1 VALQNRVTPFGELIA
16 TEARGTLMGNRGCL
30 HDDRRRIRRKFVGRR
45 WIHCVLEFKGRHRTV
60 MAPHRYTELF
70 FLDEATALAAGH
82 RPCAECQR
90 PRYLDFRSH
99 WAAANPDPA
108 RASPPSVDAIDH
120 GLHAERLD
128 TGGAKRTYRERPA
141 WLPPGAMVADDEAR
155 PYLVDKDALLP
166 WTPGGYTRPIAMPGE
181 PLRVLTPRSIV
192 RAIAHGFAV
201 AVHASAATASAVSA
215 PATRGRSGA
224 PR

>member
-60 MAPHRYTELF
+60 MTPHRYTELF

-90 PRYLDFRSH
+90 PRYLDFRAH
-99 WAAANPDPA
+99 WAAANPDRA
-108 RASPPSVDAIDH
+108 RATPPSVDAIDCV
-120 GLHAERLD
+120 LHAERLE
-128 TGGAKRTYRERPA
+128 TGAKHTYRERPA
-141 WLPPGAMVADDEAR
+141 RLPPGAMVADDEAR
-155 PYLVDKDALLP
+155 AYLVLKGALLP
-166 WTPGGYTRPIAMPGE
+166 WTPAAYARPIPMPGQ

-192 RAIAHGFAV
+192 RAIAHGFEV
-201 AVHASAATASAVSA
+201 AVHASAAGAA
-215 PATRGRSGA
+215 ATRGRSSA
-224 PR
+224 TR